1 MILSFFKKVASFF
14 IKKKEVVTFFDS
26 NRVVGDPRK
35 HIEIWNINLPVDRW
49 WRVKH
54 DIAFGSKAHLEA
66 NFIDMLMEFEEDRL
80 FRELSQSDEYNRNTG
95 DWLKHREV
103 VKNESVEEER
113 DRYMK
118 EFNELDLSQFD
129 DKK

>member
-26 NRVVGDPRK
+26 NRVVGDPKK
-35 HIEIWNINLPVDRW
+35 HMEIWNINLPVDRW

-54 DIAFGSKAHLEA
+54 GIAFGSKAHLEA
-66 NFIDMLMEFEEDRL
+66 NFIDMLMEFEEDKL
-80 FRELSQSDEYNRNTG
+80 FRELSQSDEYNRDAG

-103 VKNESVEEER
+103 IKNESVEEER
-113 DRYMK
+113 NRYMK